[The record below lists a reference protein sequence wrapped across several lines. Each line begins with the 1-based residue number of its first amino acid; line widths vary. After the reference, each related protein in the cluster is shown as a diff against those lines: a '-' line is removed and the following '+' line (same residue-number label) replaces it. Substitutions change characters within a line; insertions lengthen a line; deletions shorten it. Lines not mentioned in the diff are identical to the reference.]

1 MARYHNIE
9 KCSTVNGEGVR
20 LSVFLSGCP
29 HHCKGCFSPQTWNP
43 KSGLELDEE
52 AYKEIIGG
60 LEDKYCTG
68 LTLLG
73 GDPLAPY
80 NLEDSLKIAKLCK
93 DIGKTVWCYTGY
105 LYEEVKDLEVMKY
118 IDVLV
123 DGKFVEPLSSK
134 SARWKGSTNQRV
146 ILVQESLEQGEIVFH
161 SDNDK

>member
-1 MARYHNIE
+1 M
-9 KCSTVNGEGVR
+9 
-20 LSVFLSGCP
+20 
-29 HHCKGCFSPQTWNP
+29 
-43 KSGLELDEE
+43 
-52 AYKEIIGG
+52 
-60 LEDKYCTG
+60 EDKYCTG